1 MRVEVLYIDGCPN
14 HRPLVERVKKVLRQ
28 ERISVPLME
37 IEVQDER
44 EAKRMGFLGSPTI
57 RVNGLD
63 VDPKSSGGSS
73 TGLACRYYTC
83 GLPSEDMI
91 CAALREA
98 EEKR

>member
-14 HRPLVERVKKVLRQ
+14 HRPLVERVKKVLQQ

-63 VDPKSSGGSS
+63 VDPKSRAEAR
-73 TGLACRYYTC
+73 LAWPVGTIPVAC
-83 GLPSEDMI
+83 LQKI
-91 CAALREA
+91 
-98 EEKR
+98 

>member
-1 MRVEVLYIDGCPN
+1 MRVEVFYIDGCPN
-14 HRPLVERVKKVLRQ
+14 HKPAVERVKKVLRQ

-37 IEVQDER
+37 IEIHDES
-44 EAKRMGFLGSPTI
+44 EARKVGILGSPTI

-63 VDPKSSGGSS
+63 VDLKSRAGTA
-73 TGLACRYYTC
+73 TGLACRYYTG

-98 EEKR
+98 GRK